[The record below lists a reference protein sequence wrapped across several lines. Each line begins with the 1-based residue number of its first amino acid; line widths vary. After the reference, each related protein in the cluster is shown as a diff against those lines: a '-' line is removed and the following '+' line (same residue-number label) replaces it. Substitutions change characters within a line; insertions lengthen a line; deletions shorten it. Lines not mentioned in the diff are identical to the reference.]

1 MSEIT
6 VGLMTLDDVDAVHE
20 IETACFKT
28 PWSK

>member
-6 VGLMTLDDVDAVHE
+6 LGLMTVDDVDAVHA

-28 PWSK
+28 PWS